1 MPLAPAWPQTLATSL
16 NQVAENTS
24 DEDRSLEPTQQRLD
38 KARREGQFPQSR
50 DLTTLLVLLVAGM
63 TLLGLGSHLLGQW
76 TNVVR
81 QGLIFDDPE
90 ALFDHLRAWMQGPLL
105 SMVLELNGLL
115 IVIWLISVLS
125 PLALVRFQPVFAF
138 KLNFARLDP
147 LEGMGRMLSLQT
159 LSELLKN
166 LFKVTLVYGIG
177 MLYLLSLFSG
187 LNLLA
192 TQDLQQALGVT
203 GDIVRDGF
211 VFLLVPIVLVG
222 LVDTFWQWFSF
233 RRRMRMSPQELKE
246 EMREAEGSPE
256 VRARLRQ
263 RQRQIATSR
272 MMSALEKA
280 DVVLVNPEHYAVALR
295 YDADKMAAP
304 IVVAKGLDELA
315 LRMQDIARECE
326 VPIARIPPLARLMHA
341 RLKVGEAVP
350 AQLFEAVA
358 KVLAWAYE
366 SGDQSPDLFPPP
378 DVGPLPDLAS
388 GNA

>member
-1 MPLAPAWPQTLATSL
+1 
-16 NQVAENTS
+16 VAENTS
-24 DEDRSLEPTQQRLD
+24 DEDRALEPTQQRLD
-38 KARREGQFPQSR
+38 KARKEGQFPQSR
-50 DLTTLLVLLVAGM
+50 DLTTLLVLAAAGIA
-63 TLLGLGSHLLGQW
+63 LLGVGHHLLGQW
-76 TNVVR
+76 TEVVR
-81 QGLIFDDPE
+81 QGLMFDDPDT
-90 ALFDHLRAWMQGPLL
+90 LFDHLRAWLQGPLL
-105 SMVLELNGLL
+105 SMVMQLIGLL
-115 IVIWLISVLS
+115 VVIWLISVLG

-147 LEGMGRMLSLQT
+147 LAGLGRMVSLQT
-159 LSELLKN
+159 LSELVKN
-166 LFKVTLVYGIG
+166 LFKVMLVYGIG
-177 MLYLLSLFSG
+177 MLYVLSLFGG

-203 GDIVRDGF
+203 GGIVRDGF
-211 VFLLVPIVLVG
+211 MYLLAPIVVVALA
-222 LVDTFWQWFSF
+222 DTFWQWFSF

-246 EMREAEGSPE
+246 EMKEAEGSPE
-256 VRARLRQ
+256 VRQRLRQ

-295 YDADKMAAP
+295 YDAEKMAAP
-304 IVVAKGLDELA
+304 IVVAKGLDDLA
-315 LRMQDIARECE
+315 LRMQEIARECE

-350 AQLFEAVA
+350 GPLFEAVA

-378 DVGPLPDLAS
+378 DVGPLPDLDRLATP
-388 GNA
+388 

>member
-1 MPLAPAWPQTLATSL
+1 L
-16 NQVAENTS
+16 AENTS
-24 DEDRSLEPTQQRLD
+24 DEDRALEPTQQRLE

-50 DLTTLLVLLVAGM
+50 DLTTLLVLLVAGIA
-63 TLLGLGSHLLGQW
+63 LLGVGSHVLGQW
-76 TNVVR
+76 TEVVR
-81 QGLIFDDPE
+81 QGLVFDDPDS
-90 ALFDHLRAWMQGPLL
+90 LFDHLSAWLQGPLL
-105 SMVLELNGLL
+105 SMVVELMGLL
-115 IVIWLISVLS
+115 VVIWLISVLG
-125 PLALVRFQPVFAF
+125 PLALVRFQPVLAF

-147 LEGMGRMLSLQT
+147 LAGLGRMLSLQT
-159 LSELLKN
+159 LSELVKN
-166 LFKVTLVYGIG
+166 LFKVILVYGIG
-177 MLYLLSLFSG
+177 LIYLLSLFSG

-203 GDIVRDGF
+203 GGIVRDGF
-211 VFLLVPIVLVG
+211 VYLLVPILLVG
-222 LVDTFWQWFSF
+222 LADTAWQWFSF

-295 YDADKMAAP
+295 YDPDKMAAP

-350 AQLFEAVA
+350 GPLFEAVA

-378 DVGPLPDLAS
+378 DVGPLPDLDRLATP
-388 GNA
+388 